1 MKEQLATRVE
11 EKDAE
16 RAMQGIACKNVG
28 HKVAMLFRSVADYFI
43 FFVYKNTFIFV
54 KETQLLLI
62 ILLA

>member
-43 FFVYKNTFIFV
+43 FFVNKNTFIFV
-54 KETQLLLI
+54 K
-62 ILLA
+62 